1 MWSPSKKQQKKTG
14 DFGKVQSW
22 ELYSKKAKVTSVDL
36 IYQMCRLEEKMEPL
50 TVLNYPLLLT
60 TFYLSI
66 TEQAR
71 FGLHRGKLYL
81 ERGPERY
88 VLAWS
93 ASRAFSTT
101 DGEETCLKRM
111 LRRATPGFVFV
122 YRYNC
127 DIKKC
132 SREHSEA

>member
-1 MWSPSKKQQKKTG
+1 MRSGKVCGHRQKKKTG
-14 DFGKVQSW
+14 TSRRFRVGNFIQ
-22 ELYSKKAKVTSVDL
+22 KKAKVTSVDL
-36 IYQMCRLEEKMEPL
+36 VYQMCRLEEKMEPL
-50 TVLNYPLLLT
+50 TVLNYPLSLT

-111 LRRATPGFVFV
+111 LTQVCV
-122 YRYNC
+122 C
-127 DIKKC
+127 LQIQL
-132 SREHSEA
+132 

>member
-1 MWSPSKKQQKKTG
+1 MWSLSKKKTKTG
-14 DFGKVQSW
+14 TSRRFRVGNFIQ
-22 ELYSKKAKVTSVDL
+22 KKAKVTSVDL
-36 IYQMCRLEEKMEPL
+36 VYQMCRLEEKMEPL
-50 TVLNYPLLLT
+50 TVLNYPLSLT

-71 FGLHRGKLYL
+71 FGLHMGKLYL

-111 LRRATPGFVFV
+111 LTRVCV
-122 YRYNC
+122 C
-127 DIKKC
+127 LQIQL
-132 SREHSEA
+132 